1 MKHLSVKIVT
11 PQSVVVSEEYISA
24 TIPTATGELT
34 ILPNHL
40 PLVGKIKAGEIV
52 LRREDGQTALS
63 VSSGILEVRP
73 DSHLIILAD
82 DALRAENIDVE
93 RAEEAK
99 KRVEKMLLERK
110 NERDV
115 DYAKLQGFLEK
126 EMARIKVGRKYRG

>member
-11 PQSVVVSEEYISA
+11 PQSVVVSEDYISA
-24 TIPTATGELT
+24 TIPTVMGELT
-34 ILPNHL
+34 VLPNHL

-52 LRREDGQTALS
+52 LRKNEGDTILS

-73 DSHLIILAD
+73 NSNLIILAD

-99 KRVEKMLLERK
+99 KRVEKMLKEGK
-110 NERDV
+110 NKKDV
-115 DYAKLQGFLEK
+115 DYARLQGFLEK

>member
-1 MKHLSVKIVT
+1 MKHLIVKIVT

-63 VSSGILEVRP
+63 VSSGVLEVRP

>member
-1 MKHLSVKIVT
+1 MKHLIVKIVT

>member
-1 MKHLSVKIVT
+1 MKHLIVKIVT

-99 KRVEKMLLERK
+99 KRVEKMLSERK

>member
-24 TIPTATGELT
+24 SIPTVTGELT

-52 LRREDGQTALS
+52 LRREDGESRLS

-73 DSHLIILAD
+73 ESHLVILAD

-99 KRVEKMLLERK
+99 KRVEKLLLEKK
-110 NERDV
+110 NEKDV

-126 EMARIKVGRKYRG
+126 EMARIKVGKKYRR

>member
-40 PLVGKIKAGEIV
+40 PLVGKIKAGEII
-52 LRREDGQTALS
+52 LKKEQGESSHLS

-73 DSHLIILAD
+73 NSYLVILAD
-82 DALRAENIDVE
+82 DAIRGEHIDVAK
-93 RAEEAK
+93 AE
-99 KRVEKMLLERK
+99 KRVEQMLKEK
-110 NERDV
+110 KHETDV
-115 DYAKLQGFLEK
+115 DYAKLQALIDK
-126 EMARIKVGRKYRG
+126 EMARIKVGKRYRK

>member
-1 MKHLSVKIVT
+1 MKHLIVKIVT

-99 KRVEKMLLERK
+99 KRVEKMILEKK

>member
-1 MKHLSVKIVT
+1 MKHLIVKIVT

-99 KRVEKMLLERK
+99 KRVEKMILEKK

-126 EMARIKVGRKYRG
+126 EMARIKVGRKYWG

>member
-1 MKHLSVKIVT
+1 MKYLSVKIVT

-24 TIPTATGELT
+24 SIPTATGELT

-52 LRREDGQTALS
+52 LRREDGETILS

-73 DSHLIILAD
+73 NSHLIILAD
-82 DALRAENIDVE
+82 DALRAEHIDVE

-99 KRVEKMLLERK
+99 KRVEQMLLEK
-110 NERDV
+110 KHERDV